1 MWYLTIKYILIVPI
15 KNKDRQ
21 IHSKVALLSMFLNLT
36 IEIYNLNRK
45 RKEIDSLMETLYS
58 QVQQDSHIKI
68 QIYLEQK
75 EIHMNQFRN
84 LHRPLRKALDRGNP
98 ILLQNQMYFLI
109 IMLILIKMNSLF
121 RERQLAEEMKK
132 DGQVKFLMD
141 QKCKNSTEKF

>member
-21 IHSKVALLSMFLNLT
+21 IHSKVALLLMCLNLT

-45 RKEIDSLMETLYS
+45 RKEIDSLMETHYS
-58 QVQQDSHIKI
+58 QVLQDSHIKI

-84 LHRPLRKALDRGNP
+84 RHRLLRKALDRGNP

-109 IMLILIKMNSLF
+109 IMLILLKMNSLF